1 VPIDHDQVERLAQA
15 IHARYLVEQTAD
27 GRHLG
32 DDPAMVGWA
41 DLDDDKR
48 EANRAQARDITAKL
62 ARIACRVDPG
72 PPDLSFAFTTDEL
85 ESLARD
91 EHERWMAQRA
101 RAGWR
106 RGGRD
111 DRTKR
116 HPSLV
121 PYDRLSKIEKD
132 KDRDAV
138 RHIPDVLAEVG
149 LRVVRTDP

>member
-1 VPIDHDQVERLAQA
+1 VLIDQDRVEQLAQA
-15 IHARYLVEQTAD
+15 IHLRYLAEQTAD
-27 GRHLG
+27 GRPLG
-32 DDPAMVGWA
+32 EDPAMLAWA
-41 DLDDDKR
+41 DLDEDKR
-48 EANRAQARDITAKL
+48 EANRAQARDITVKL
-62 ARIACRVDPG
+62 ARIACRIDPG
-72 PPDLSFAFTTDEL
+72 PPDATFAFTADEL

-101 RAGWR
+101 GAGWR
-106 RGGRD
+106 LGRRD

-116 HPSLV
+116 HPSMV
-121 PYDRLSKIEKD
+121 PYDQLSKAEKD